1 MKKILIFYIFI
12 AVHSY
17 TPCEIGAIQNE
28 QPEQPLHEKRAAVF
42 KKADAVLAKVYKGT
56 MTGYEDIDHRVVS
69 LIRKVK
75 SNPKKESPE
84 ELSLVREFYFFH
96 FFEYMNRLKIVQ
108 KDKISESMG
117 LWTAIYEEGEKFAKS
132 DIRSF
137 DWKIIKI
144 IFARA
149 LLLASDEVTGDT
161 LDVLGTISGT
171 QFLFAAI
178 EHTDDSF
185 ESCLRNLKNAGAVK
199 GLKNLKIP
207 THISVETVVF
217 IDELITEMGMPT
229 SVYIPMVGLGN
240 LGITA
245 ILKMWL
251 EHVYPVPLTYGS
263 YRAHGRDLGP
273 IVGAIHDFA
282 HGNVDNRRVAVLQ
295 AIINLIPA
303 GKVEKSTIMLAAE
316 HVLRRYLAINAIFQK
331 YVSYKGD
338 QLIAELK
345 AVEDDD
351 IRKLAKIKTA
361 KQRYN
366 VGIGSLFYALHEKYA
381 LTADVL
387 GKHAFEGAIAAFFK
401 NATLDQGV
409 LVDLE
414 TLFNPKSDLSD
425 EEIIEIIKDIPLRKI
440 GIELCGTVGSY
451 KDFDMSDPKVV
462 RRDVHTVISFPYK
475 SVASASKTIT
485 ITTNAYK
492 FDVYDDCNIM
502 LQLIGQAVDKPD
514 IDMAAMRELPIAH
527 QERTLSKQKVVA
539 WEIEIDSRLKKMMED
554 WVKDLISSPVADDI
568 AAYDELLIAQKTK
581 WLKQLKKGS
590 GLRSLA
596 SFASG
601 LNCLE

>member
-1 MKKILIFYIFI
+1 
-12 AVHSY
+12 
-17 TPCEIGAIQNE
+17 
-28 QPEQPLHEKRAAVF
+28 
-42 KKADAVLAKVYKGT
+42 
-56 MTGYEDIDHRVVS
+56 
-69 LIRKVK
+69 
-75 SNPKKESPE
+75 
-84 ELSLVREFYFFH
+84 
-96 FFEYMNRLKIVQ
+96 MNRLKIAQ

-137 DWKIIKI
+137 DWKAIKI

-149 LLLASDEVTGDT
+149 LLLASDEVTEDT

-178 EHTDDSF
+178 ELTDDSLLKVGDAPIVAWQHST
-185 ESCLRNLKNAGAVK
+185 EACLRNLKKAGAIR
-199 GLKNLKIP
+199 GFKNLKIP
-207 THISVETVVF
+207 PHISVETVVF

-273 IVGAIHDFA
+273 VVGAIHDFA
-282 HGNVDNRRVAVLQ
+282 HGNVDNRRIAVLQ
-295 AIINLIPA
+295 TIINLIPA
-303 GKVEKSTIMLAAE
+303 GKVEKSTIMMAAE
-316 HVLRRYLAINAIFQK
+316 HVVQRYLAINGIFQK

-338 QLIAELK
+338 QLITELK
-345 AVEDDD
+345 AVGDDD
-351 IRKLAKIKTA
+351 IRKLEKITAA

-387 GKHAFEGAIAAFFK
+387 GKPTFEDANAAFFR
-401 NATLDQGV
+401 NATLDQCV

-425 EEIIEIIKDIPLRKI
+425 EAIIEIIKGIPLRKI
-440 GIELCGTVGSY
+440 GIELCGTIGAY
-451 KDFDMSDPKVV
+451 KDFDMSDPKVI
-462 RRDVHTVISFPYK
+462 RRDVHTVISFLYK
-475 SVASASKTIT
+475 SVVSVSKTIT

-502 LQLIGQAVDKPD
+502 LQLIGQVVDKPD
-514 IDMAAMRELPIAH
+514 IDMAAMRELPITH
-527 QERTLSKQKVVA
+527 QERIIAKQKVVA

-554 WVKDLISSPVADDI
+554 WVKDLVSSPVTDDI
-568 AAYDELLIAQKTK
+568 AAYDDLLVAQKTK
-581 WLKQLKKGS
+581 WLKQLKKGAE
-590 GLRSLA
+590 LRSLA